1 MAARWPHGGNGD
13 CASARA
19 GYGWRRRGDL
29 LRRSISS
36 ARARAARP
44 RRQGCSR
51 QAAALSRCCA
61 VKHNM
66 NTKRGYCSTRI

>member
-36 ARARAARP
+36 ARARRP
-44 RRQGCSR
+44 PAPTRLQPPGSC
-51 QAAALSRCCA
+51 LKPLLCCETQHEYETLFGA
-61 VKHNM
+61 
-66 NTKRGYCSTRI
+66 TS